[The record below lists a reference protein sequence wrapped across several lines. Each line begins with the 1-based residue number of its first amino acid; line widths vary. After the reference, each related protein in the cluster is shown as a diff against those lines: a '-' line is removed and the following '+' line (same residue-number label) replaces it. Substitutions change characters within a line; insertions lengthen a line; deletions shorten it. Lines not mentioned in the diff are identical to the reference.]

1 MREED
6 IDQVLTIEET
16 SFLSPWSRKSFET
29 ELQKEFG
36 ISLVVLDDNRIVGYL
51 VEWLVADEIHI
62 ANIAVHP
69 DYRQRGIGE
78 RLMQEVIRNSGG
90 FSWIRL
96 EVRRSNKAARELY
109 AKLGFREVGV
119 RRNYYVQEGE
129 DAILMVRRLVPEPV
143 V

>member
-6 IDQVLTIEET
+6 LDQVLTIEET
-16 SFLSPWSRKSFET
+16 SFSSPWSRKSFEA
-29 ELQKEFG
+29 ELKKEFG

-69 DYRQRGIGE
+69 GWRQRGIGE
-78 RLMQEVIRNSGG
+78 RLMQEVIRNSSG
-90 FSWIRL
+90 FCWIRL

-129 DAILMVRRLVPEPV
+129 DAILMVLRLVPEPV

>member
-16 SFLSPWSRKSFET
+16 SFLSPWSRKSFEV
-29 ELQKEFG
+29 ELEKEFG
-36 ISLVVLDDNRIVGYL
+36 VSLVVLEDNRIVGYL

-69 DYRQRGIGE
+69 DWRQRGIGE
-78 RLMQEVIRNSGG
+78 RLMQEVIRNSSG

-109 AKLGFREVGV
+109 AKMGFREVGV

-129 DAILMVRRLVPEPV
+129 DAIMMVKRLVPESV

>member
-6 IDQVLTIEET
+6 LDQVLSIEEA
-16 SFLSPWSRKSFET
+16 SFLSPWSRKSFEV
-29 ELQKEFG
+29 ELTKEFG
-36 ISLVVLDDNRIVGYL
+36 VSLVILDDDRIVGYL

-62 ANIAVHP
+62 ANIAVHS
-69 DYRQRGIGE
+69 DWRQRGIGE
-78 RLMQEVIRNSGG
+78 MLMQEVVRNSSG

-109 AKLGFREVGV
+109 AKLEFREVGV

-129 DAILMVRRLVPEPV
+129 DAILMVRRLVQEHTV
-143 V
+143 